1 MKLIMKKQFPFRLF
15 GMDRIILSRSTWMI
29 GLVALIVVPGLS
41 LLAPVLCIAQKTAKG
56 VAQVLDTP
64 RSLPRIDDLGRAPLN
79 NYGSLEN
86 AIQTMR
92 AYRPLDLSAV
102 EWRRRHPK
110 GGYDEWAR
118 QARALLAEGLH
129 YDPGKI
135 DLKAVTTDRWET
147 DSFIRET
154 IEFNT
159 TPWFRV
165 PGYFYVPK
173 NVPLPAPALVVFHEW
188 GGPLLFGADRVS
200 GEPVHPAIVSHRE
213 QLTSGRAI
221 ADWFASHGYAVIV
234 IDAYHFGRRAPRG
247 VNGLPESYDP
257 AKLDDATLKRY
268 DGLLRDALYY
278 GVRELNWAGTTWAG
292 VNYGDDSRCVDY
304 LLSRKEVDPDR
315 IGVTGLSGGG
325 WRTNI
330 MAALE
335 PRIKAAVTVG
345 WMTTGDTQQPYNL
358 AGAIG
363 TFCLLPGVWNRIDIP
378 DLIAMAAPKAVMVVS
393 GTKDLLFPP
402 LGQRE
407 AARQIS
413 EAYSW
418 ADVAGRFKHFAPEKE
433 HCYDAEIQEEALKW
447 LDLHLKKK
455 INKKSE

>member
-1 MKLIMKKQFPFRLF
+1 MMRIPIAVCSQSGTYTKIPGHFRINFL
-15 GMDRIILSRSTWMI
+15 LSLM
-29 GLVALIVVPGLS
+29 LVLGLS
-41 LLAPVLCIAQKTAKG
+41 TSMTIASR
-56 VAQVLDTP
+56 AQEKKMNAAQILETP
-64 RSLPRIDDLGRAPLN
+64 RSLPRVEDLGRAPLN
-79 NYGSLEN
+79 SYGSLEN
-86 AIQTMR
+86 TIQMLR
-92 AYRPLDLSAV
+92 SYRPLDLNSV
-102 EWRRRHPK
+102 EWRRKYAK
-110 GGYDEWAR
+110 GKYEEWAR
-118 QARALLAEGLH
+118 QARSLLAGGLH
-129 YDPGKI
+129 YDPGEL

-165 PGYFYVPK
+165 PGYFYIPK
-173 NVPLPAPALVVFHEW
+173 NVPLPAPALVIFHEW
-188 GGPLLFGADRVS
+188 GGPLLFGADRIS
-200 GEPVHPAIVSHRE
+200 GEPVHPAIVNHRRE
-213 QLTSGRAI
+213 LTSGRAL
-221 ADWFASHGYAVIV
+221 ADWFASNGYAVIV

-247 VNGLPESYDP
+247 VSGLPDSYDP
-257 AKLDDATLKRY
+257 ATLDDVTLKRY
-268 DGLLRDALYY
+268 DGLVREALYY

-304 LLSRKEVDPDR
+304 LLSRKEVDSNR
-315 IGVTGLSGGG
+315 IGCTGLSGGG

-335 PRIKAAVTVG
+335 PRIKAAVSVG

-378 DLIAMAAPKAVMVVS
+378 DLIAMAAPKAMMVVG

-402 LGQRE
+402 LGQKE
-407 AARQIS
+407 AARQIA

-418 ADVAGRFKHFAPEKE
+418 AGYADRFRNYTPEKE

-447 LDLHLKKK
+447 LDKHLKKK
-455 INKKSE
+455 